1 MSEKKFNEVSKKKGI
16 EANATSSSVNV
27 EAVVLKDGTS
37 FFVIR
42 NVRGEL
48 FKVCS
53 TVDELSTFFT
63 ELINLGKDESKK

>member
-1 MSEKKFNEVSKKKGI
+1 MSKETKEVPLNKGI

-27 EAVVLKDGTS
+27 EAVVLKDGSS

-53 TVDELSTFFT
+53 TVDELSSFFS
-63 ELINLGKDESKK
+63 ELINLGKNESEK